1 MESNANALNWF
12 EIPAQDLKR
21 AQDFYEG
28 IFNMKMVQLGQMM
41 DMEMVGFPIDMMSGK
56 VGGGL
61 AKSQFHQPSESG
73 TLVYLNA
80 NPNIQAVVD
89 RVEAFG
95 GSVLMEKTH
104 INVDIGYMAFFKDT
118 EGNRVGLHAQN

>member
-1 MESNANALNWF
+1 MESNTNALNWF
-12 EIPAQDLKR
+12 EIPAQNLKR

-61 AKSQFHQPSESG
+61 AKSESAFSSELKYIIPCG
-73 TLVYLNA
+73 
-80 NPNIQAVVD
+80 
-89 RVEAFG
+89 
-95 GSVLMEKTH
+95 
-104 INVDIGYMAFFKDT
+104 
-118 EGNRVGLHAQN
+118 HA